1 MEVPVKASGQEFKMM
16 RSLLVGAA
24 LLLAITSTTIARANT
39 DRLDN
44 IAACA
49 GVVLGN
55 GAVDFYLGDE
65 ASFDAAAEVAYSAY
79 LSEVLSESFSQ
90 NDLQIADQ
98 ILGGNLDKVI
108 NAYNSDAFD
117 SEVYEEVVSCY
128 RDLATQILE
137 KVDVINNRKNDWQ
150 ELKNTSVQTIKRMLR
165 AG

>member
-1 MEVPVKASGQEFKMM
+1 MM
-16 RSLLVGAA
+16 RSILISAA
-24 LLLAITSTTIARANT
+24 VLLAITSATLARANT
-39 DRLDN
+39 DKLDN

-79 LSEVLSESFSQ
+79 LSEVLSGSFSQ
-90 NDLQIADQ
+90 SDLQIADQ

-108 NAYNSDAFD
+108 NAYNSDNFD
-117 SEVYEEVVSCY
+117 NEVYEEVVGCY
-128 RDLATQILE
+128 RQLATQKLE
-137 KVDVINNRKNDWQ
+137 NIDVIDSRKNEWQ
-150 ELKNTSVQTIKRMLR
+150 GLMDTSIQTIKRMLR

>member
-1 MEVPVKASGQEFKMM
+1 MM
-16 RSLLVGAA
+16 RSILISAA
-24 LLLAITSTTIARANT
+24 VLLAINSATLARANT
-39 DRLDN
+39 DKLDN

-79 LSEVLSESFSQ
+79 LSEVLSGSFSQ
-90 NDLQIADQ
+90 SDLQIADQ

-108 NAYNSDAFD
+108 NAYNSDNFD
-117 SEVYEEVVSCY
+117 SEVYEEVVGCY
-128 RDLATQILE
+128 RQLATQILE
-137 KVDVINNRKNDWQ
+137 KIDVIDSRKDEWQ
-150 ELKNTSVQTIKRMLR
+150 GLMDTSIQTIKRMLR

>member
-1 MEVPVKASGQEFKMM
+1 MM
-16 RSLLVGAA
+16 RSIFICAA
-24 LLLAITSTTIARANT
+24 VLLAITSATLARANT
-39 DRLDN
+39 DKLDST
-44 IAACA
+44 AACA

-79 LSEVLSESFSQ
+79 LSEVLSGSFSQ

-108 NAYNSDAFD
+108 NAYNSDTFD
-117 SEVYEEVVSCY
+117 NEVYEEVVGCY
-128 RDLATQILE
+128 RQLATQILE
-137 KVDVINNRKNDWQ
+137 KVDIINNRSDEWQ
-150 ELKNTSVQTIKRMLR
+150 ELMNTSVQTIKRMLR

>member
-1 MEVPVKASGQEFKMM
+1 MM
-16 RSLLVGAA
+16 RSIFICAA
-24 LLLAITSTTIARANT
+24 VLLAITSATLARANT
-39 DRLDN
+39 DKLDN

-79 LSEVLSESFSQ
+79 LSEVLSGSFSQ

-98 ILGGNLDKVI
+98 ILGGNLDKII
-108 NAYNSDAFD
+108 NAYNSDTFD
-117 SEVYEEVVSCY
+117 NEVYEEVVGCY
-128 RDLATQILE
+128 RQLAIQILE
-137 KVDVINNRKNDWQ
+137 KIDVIDDRANEWQ
-150 ELKNTSVQTIKRMLR
+150 DLMSTSIQTIKRMLR

>member
-1 MEVPVKASGQEFKMM
+1 MM
-16 RSLLVGAA
+16 RSILISAA
-24 LLLAITSTTIARANT
+24 VLLAITSATLARANT
-39 DRLDN
+39 DKLDN

-79 LSEVLSESFSQ
+79 LSEVLSGSFSQ
-90 NDLQIADQ
+90 SDLQIADQ

-108 NAYNSDAFD
+108 NAYNSDNFD
-117 SEVYEEVVSCY
+117 SEIYEEVVGCY
-128 RDLATQILE
+128 RQLATQILE
-137 KVDVINNRKNDWQ
+137 NIDVIDSRKNEWQ
-150 ELKNTSVQTIKRMLR
+150 GLMDTSIQTIKRMLR

>member
-1 MEVPVKASGQEFKMM
+1 MM
-16 RSLLVGAA
+16 RSILISAA
-24 LLLAITSTTIARANT
+24 VLLAITSATLARANT
-39 DRLDN
+39 DKLDN

-79 LSEVLSESFSQ
+79 LSEVLSGSFSQ
-90 NDLQIADQ
+90 SDLQIADQ

-108 NAYNSDAFD
+108 NAYNSDNFD

-128 RDLATQILE
+128 RQLATQILE
-137 KVDVINNRKNDWQ
+137 NIDVIDSRKNEWQ
-150 ELKNTSVQTIKRMLR
+150 GLMDTSIQTIKRMLR